1 MNFAELS
8 TYFERLEKTTSRNTI
23 TEILAELF
31 KKSTPDAI
39 GKICYLLQGRVVPL
53 FEPIEFG
60 VADKMM
66 MRAIAL
72 GLSIEV
78 KTVNDVFKKL
88 GDIGSAA
95 EFLKKAG
102 KKSHL
107 AQQTFLDVGNTI
119 KNEKLPIT
127 DVFDHFVKIA
137 KSTGPGSQDEK
148 IKLLAELIRVAEP
161 LSVRYLVRIPL
172 GKMRLGFSDMTIL
185 DALSWMLKGDKSYK
199 KKIEAAYNVRP
210 DLGFIAQTVKARGMD
225 GLRHVTPK
233 VGTPIMMARANRL
246 TSAVEIFEK
255 IGKCAVEYKYDGLRL
270 QVHYV
275 KSEKRKAKSEKI
287 KMFSRNLEDVT
298 PMFPDIAEAVKL
310 QTEADEVI
318 FEGEVVAY
326 NPKTHVFVPFQ
337 ETMQR
342 KRKYDIAAKAL
353 EIPVKLF
360 VFELLYVDGISYLT
374 KTYEERKKKLKLII
388 KTFKDSR
395 FPPKA
400 DRRGNDTTGSTIVY
414 AQEKVTQNETDVE
427 DMFAESVSLHFEG
440 IIAKKLDGVYEA
452 GIRGWNWIKF
462 KKAMSKKLNDTLDVL
477 VMGYTLGEGK
487 RTAFGV
493 GQFLTGVYDQK
504 QDKFMTVTKIGTGLT
519 DEQFREFIKRVHKL
533 KSKEKPATY
542 EVDTLLTPDVWLMPG
557 LVVEVSSDE
566 ITRSAVHTAGRVMEK
581 SKSGK
586 AFSVKTP
593 GFALRFPRLEK
604 FRDDKRPEDATTV
617 TEIDSLFKKQG
628 Q

>member
-23 TEILAELF
+23 TEILADLF
-31 KKSTPDAI
+31 KKSTPQDA

-66 MRAIAL
+66 MRAIAR
-72 GLSIEV
+72 GLSIETS
-78 KTVNDVFKKL
+78 TVLAAFKKM
-88 GDIGSAA
+88 GDVGSAA
-95 EFLKKAG
+95 EYLKKAG
-102 KKSHL
+102 KKTHL
-107 AQQTFLDVGNTI
+107 AQQTLLDVGNTL
-119 KNEKLPIT
+119 KNEKLPIS
-127 DVFDHFVKIA
+127 DVFDHFTKIA

-148 IKLLAELIRVAEP
+148 IKLLAELIRLAEP

-185 DALSWMLKGDKSYK
+185 DALSWMLKGDKSHK

-210 DLGFIAQTVKARGMD
+210 DLGFIAQAVKAGGME
-225 GLRHVTPK
+225 GLRHVIPK

-246 TSAVEIFEK
+246 TSAAEIFEK

-310 QTEADEVI
+310 QTEANEVI

-342 KRKYDIAAKAL
+342 KRKYDIAEKAL

-360 VFELLYVDGISYLT
+360 VFELLYVNGISYLT
-374 KTYEERKKKLKLII
+374 KTYEERKKKLKSII
-388 KTFKDSR
+388 KTSKDSR
-395 FPPKA
+395 L
-400 DRRGNDTTGSTIVY
+400 RGNDTPGGNDTAGSTIVY

-427 DMFAESVSLHFEG
+427 EMFEESVKLHFEG
-440 IIAKKLDGVYEA
+440 IIAKKLTGVYEA

-487 RTAFGV
+487 RTVFGV
-493 GQFLTGVYDQK
+493 GQFLTGVYDK
-504 QDKFMTVTKIGTGLT
+504 KHDKFVTVTKIGTGLT
-519 DEQFREFIKRVHKL
+519 DEQFKEFIKRV
-533 KSKEKPATY
+533 SKFKAKQKPPIY
-542 EVDTLLTPDVWLMPG
+542 EVDTLLTPDVWLDPR

-566 ITRSAVHTAGRVMEK
+566 ITRSAVHTAGRVMEP

-593 GFALRFPRLEK
+593 GYALRFPRLVR
-604 FRDDKRPEDATTV
+604 FRDDRRPEDATTV
-617 TEIDSLFKKQG
+617 NEVATMFAKQG
-628 Q
+628 K